1 MKPARHLAGNGVRGN
16 QSILRFRPSPFAEE
30 RARRARRRSPPCGH
44 GASSNIHTRV
54 SAKPRLGD
62 LPLVEPADRSAWR
75 LWLIGNHAASSGIWL
90 AVGKKGN
97 SRTALTYEDAVEEAL
112 CFGWIDSTVNRLDAD
127 RFKQLMTPRKPG
139 STWSRSNKE
148 RVKRLI
154 AEGLMTPAGLAA
166 MEAAKADG
174 SWTLLDDVEDLI
186 VPPDLAAALEE
197 VPTAAAFVAGL
208 SDSLRKQLLYRIASA
223 KRPETRAK
231 RIAETARAAGE
242 GRLPW

>member
-1 MKPARHLAGNGVRGN
+1 M
-16 QSILRFRPSPFAEE
+16 
-30 RARRARRRSPPCGH
+30 
-44 GASSNIHTRV
+44 T
-54 SAKPRLGD
+54 AKPRLAE
-62 LPLVEPADRSAWR
+62 LPLVEPVDRSAWR
-75 LWLIGNHAASSGIWL
+75 LWLVGNHATSPGIWL

-127 RFKQLMTPRKPG
+127 RFKQLVTPRKPG
-139 STWSRSNKE
+139 GTWSRSNKE

-166 MEAAKADG
+166 IEAAKANG

-186 VPPDLAAALEE
+186 VPPDLAAALEK
-197 VPTAAAFVAGL
+197 VPAAAAYVAGL
-208 SDSLRKQLLYRIASA
+208 SDSLKKMLLYRIASA

-231 RIAETARAAGE
+231 RIAETVRAADD

>member
-1 MKPARHLAGNGVRGN
+1 M
-16 QSILRFRPSPFAEE
+16 
-30 RARRARRRSPPCGH
+30 
-44 GASSNIHTRV
+44 
-54 SAKPRLGD
+54 
-62 LPLVEPADRSAWR
+62 
-75 LWLIGNHAASSGIWL
+75 

-97 SRTALTYEDAVEEAL
+97 SRTALTYDDAVEEAL

-139 STWSRSNKE
+139 GTWSRSNKE
-148 RVKRLI
+148 RVTRLI
-154 AEGLMTPAGLAA
+154 AQGLMTPAGLAA
-166 MEAAKADG
+166 IEAAKANG

-197 VPTAAAFVAGL
+197 VPAAAAYVAGL
-208 SDSLRKQLLYRIASA
+208 SDSLKRQLLYRIASA

-231 RIAETARAAGE
+231 RIAETVRAAGD